1 MISSLPQV
9 VGLFCLVLLSAFF
22 SSAEISLSAASK
34 TRLMALS
41 EDGDRRAAMVLEMRE
56 HPGQFFSAL
65 QIGLNATALLGGIVG
80 DAAFSPFFQWLL
92 AEILPGQD
100 WGRISFV
107 ISFLIATTLFVI
119 FADLLPKRLAIARPE
134 AVAMFVVR
142 PMHCI
147 ITLFKPC
154 VFILERLSD
163 ACIRSLGV
171 PTKRQEAITS
181 EDILASIGAGTAAG
195 VIAPQEEAVI
205 QNVFEM
211 ESSLVPSAMTARES
225 IVYFTLDETEASIR
239 AKIGTVPDN
248 RFLV

>member
-107 ISFLIATTLFVI
+107 ISFLIDTLCNLCGSPPKTTGYCTSGS
-119 FADLLPKRLAIARPE
+119 RSN
-134 AVAMFVVR
+134 VR
-142 PMHCI
+142 C
-147 ITLFKPC
+147 
-154 VFILERLSD
+154 
-163 ACIRSLGV
+163 
-171 PTKRQEAITS
+171 
-181 EDILASIGAGTAAG
+181 
-195 VIAPQEEAVI
+195 APNALHHYALQ
-205 QNVFEM
+205 
-211 ESSLVPSAMTARES
+211 
-225 IVYFTLDETEASIR
+225 
-239 AKIGTVPDN
+239 TV
-248 RFLV
+248 RFHS